1 MLTSRSGSAPSS
13 TSTRHALCRPIRACA
28 ARKELLGLAWTQSL
42 RHGRQGT
49 AGLRNELSLWWMRA
63 GEWVL
68 ARVEYSVTSGPFL
81 LDRAGAKARLGES
94 VREEEETAAKSR

>member
-1 MLTSRSGSAPSS
+1 
-13 TSTRHALCRPIRACA
+13 
-28 ARKELLGLAWTQSL
+28 
-42 RHGRQGT
+42 
-49 AGLRNELSLWWMRA
+49 MRA